1 MLGADERE
9 PEEGLIMSDVNEA
22 PKEEPIKIPDV
33 LPVLPLKDLVIFPF
47 IIVPLSVSR
56 EKSINAVDQALA
68 ENRVIM
74 LTAQKDFQNED
85 PGEDDVY
92 RIGTVA
98 IIMRMLKLPDGRI
111 RILVQ
116 GLSRARID
124 YFIQTAP
131 FFKAKITRIEEPVVK
146 ERSLEVEALIRAAK
160 QNLDKSVSLGKNISP
175 EVMVIAA
182 NLDDAARLT
191 DLGASNLDL
200 KLEEAQGIL
209 ETIDPVE
216 RLRKVNDL
224 LVREINLLQMQ
235 QEISSAAQ
243 GEMNKT
249 QREYFLRQQMKAIQ
263 SELGEGEELTEEVEN
278 YRKKIEE
285 KMMPD
290 EAKEEV
296 EKQIKRLERSHPDS
310 AETSIIRTYLDW
322 MTNLPWGVMSQDNH
336 DLDNARTI
344 LDEDHYD
351 LEKIKERILEYL
363 AVRKLRGAKMKGPI
377 LCFVGPPG
385 VGKTSL
391 GRSIARALDRK
402 FVRISLGGV
411 RDEAEIRGHRRT
423 YVGALPGRIVQG
435 INQAGTSNPVFM
447 LDEVDKIGADYRG
460 DPSSALLEVLDPEQN
475 FSFRDHYL
483 GVAYDLSN
491 VMFVVTANVLETIQP
506 AFLDRMEVI
515 RLSGYTDEE
524 KVMIA
529 KRHLIPKQMEENGI
543 AETDVVWTDSGITRV
558 ITGYTK
564 EAGLRNLEREIG
576 KISRKI
582 AVQVAE
588 GKEGGTWRITES
600 TVEKYL
606 GPMRHYAEELLERDQ
621 IGVATGLAWTSV
633 GGDILFIEATA
644 VRGKGKLSLTGQL
657 GDVMKESAQAALTY
671 ARVHAE
677 EQGIPADYFESHDIH
692 IHVPAGA
699 IPKDGPSAGI
709 TITAAII
716 SVLTRRPVRRN
727 IAMTGEVTL
736 RGEVLP
742 IGGVKEKVL
751 AARAARI
758 NEVILPK
765 LNQRDLVDVPEAV
778 KRDMRFQFVD
788 NVQDVLKIA
797 LLPAS
802 AAGEKTVEREGREA
816 HALSEPDKKQ
826 TEPVVQQMK
835 P

>member
-1 MLGADERE
+1 MTDA
-9 PEEGLIMSDVNEA
+9 NETA
-22 PKEEPIKIPDV
+22 KEEAIKIPDV

-85 PGEDDVY
+85 PGEEDLY
-92 RIGTVA
+92 RVGTVA

-116 GLSRARID
+116 GLSRARVD

-131 FFKAKITRIEEPVVK
+131 FFKAKITRIEEPVAK
-146 ERSLEVEALIRAAK
+146 DRGLEVEALIRAVK
-160 QNLDKSVSLGKNISP
+160 QNLDRAVSLGKNISP

-182 NLDDAARLT
+182 NLDDPARLT
-191 DLGASNLDL
+191 DLAASNLDL

-209 ETIDPVE
+209 ETIDPLE
-216 RLRKVNDL
+216 RLKKVNEL
-224 LVREINLLQMQ
+224 LTREINLLTMQ

-243 GEMNKT
+243 GEMNKS

-263 SELGEGEELTEEVEN
+263 SELGEGEDVAEEVEN

-285 KMMPD
+285 KMIPG
-290 EAKEEV
+290 EAREEI

-322 MTNLPWGVMSQDNH
+322 MTGLPWGVMSADNH
-336 DLDNARTI
+336 DLTRARGV

-363 AVRKLRGAKMKGPI
+363 AVRKLRGSKMKGPI

-423 YVGALPGRIVQG
+423 YVGALPGRIIQG
-435 INQAGTSNPVFM
+435 INQAATGNPVFM

-491 VMFVVTANVLETIQP
+491 VMFIVTANVLDTIQP

-524 KVMIA
+524 KLMIA
-529 KRHLIPKQMEENGI
+529 KQHIIPKQMEENGI
-543 AETDVVWTDSGITRV
+543 KEVPVVWTDSGITKV

-564 EAGLRNLEREIG
+564 EAGLRNMEREIG
-576 KISRKI
+576 TICRKI
-582 AVQVAE
+582 AVTVAE
-588 GKEGGTWRITES
+588 GKAQDQYRITDAN
-600 TVEKYL
+600 VDKYL
-606 GPMRHYAEELLERDQ
+606 GPMKHFAEELLERDQ
-621 IGVATGLAWTSV
+621 VGVATGLAWTAV

-644 VRGKGKLSLTGQL
+644 VRGKGKLQLTGQL
-657 GDVMKESAQAALTY
+657 GEVMKESAQAALTY
-671 ARVHAE
+671 ARAHADE
-677 EQGIPADYFESHDIH
+677 NGIPPDYFDTHDIH

-709 TITAAII
+709 TITCAII
-716 SVLTRRPVRRN
+716 SVLTGRPVKRN
-727 IAMTGEVTL
+727 VAMTGEVTL
-736 RGEVLP
+736 RGDVLP

-751 AARAARI
+751 AARAAKI
-758 NEVILPK
+758 NTVILPK
-765 LNQRDLVDVPEAV
+765 LNERDLVDVPEPI
-778 KRDMRFQFVD
+778 KRDMQFYFVEH
-788 NVQDVLKIA
+788 VEDVLTVA

-802 AAGEKTVEREGREA
+802 AAEQKTTERQGRESRPLAEPEPAA
-816 HALSEPDKKQ
+816 HE
-826 TEPVVQQMK
+826 EHVPVAT
-835 P
+835 PG

>member
-1 MLGADERE
+1 MTDA
-9 PEEGLIMSDVNEA
+9 NETA
-22 PKEEPIKIPDV
+22 KEEAIKIPDV

-85 PGEDDVY
+85 PGEEDLY
-92 RIGTVA
+92 RVGTVA

-116 GLSRARID
+116 GLSREQID

-131 FFKAKITRIEEPVVK
+131 FFKAKISRIEETTTK
-146 ERSLEVEALIRAAK
+146 ERGLETEALIGAVKQTLDRA
-160 QNLDKSVSLGKNISP
+160 VGLGKNISP

-182 NLDDAARLT
+182 NLDDPARLT
-191 DLGASNLDL
+191 DLAACSLDV
-200 KLEEAQGIL
+200 KLEEAQQIL
-209 ETIDPVE
+209 ETMDPVE
-216 RLRKVNDL
+216 RLKRVNDL
-224 LVREINLLQMQ
+224 LSREINLLTMQ

-243 GEMNKT
+243 GEMNKS
-249 QREYFLRQQMKAIQ
+249 QREYFLRQQLKAIQ
-263 SELGEGEELTEEVEN
+263 SELGEGEDVAEDVEN

-285 KMMPD
+285 KQIPS

-322 MTNLPWGVMSQDNH
+322 MTGLPWGVMSADNH
-336 DLDNARTI
+336 DLERARKI

-363 AVRKLRGAKMKGPI
+363 AVRKLRGQKMKGPI

-411 RDEAEIRGHRRT
+411 RDEAEVRGHRRT
-423 YVGALPGRIVQG
+423 YVGALPGRIIQG
-435 INQAGTSNPVFM
+435 INQAATSNPVFM

-483 GVAYDLSN
+483 GVPYDLSN
-491 VMFVVTANVLETIQP
+491 VMFIVTANVLDTIQP

-524 KVMIA
+524 KLSIA
-529 KRHLIPKQMEENGI
+529 KQHLIPKKLEEHGI
-543 AETDVVWTDSGITRV
+543 TETPVVWTDSGITRV

-576 KISRKI
+576 TICRKI
-582 AVQVAE
+582 AVQVA
-588 GKEGGTWRITES
+588 GGNQQESYRITDT

-606 GPMRHYAEELLERDQ
+606 GPMKHFAEELLERDQ
-621 IGVATGLAWTSV
+621 VGVATGLAWTAV
-633 GGDILFIEATA
+633 GGD
-644 VRGKGKLSLTGQL
+644 
-657 GDVMKESAQAALTY
+657 
-671 ARVHAE
+671 
-677 EQGIPADYFESHDIH
+677 
-692 IHVPAGA
+692 
-699 IPKDGPSAGI
+699 
-709 TITAAII
+709 
-716 SVLTRRPVRRN
+716 
-727 IAMTGEVTL
+727 
-736 RGEVLP
+736 VLP
-742 IGGVKEKVL
+742 IGGLKEKVL
-751 AARAARI
+751 AARAAKI
-758 NEVILPK
+758 TTVIMPK
-765 LNQRDLVDVPEAV
+765 LNERDLIDVPEPI
-778 KRDMRFQFVD
+778 KRDMQFYFVEH
-788 NVQDVLKIA
+788 VEEVLKIA
-797 LLPAS
+797 LLDRN
-802 AAGEKTVEREGREA
+802 AADQKTTERSGRESKP
-816 HALSEPDKKQ
+816 LPEP
-826 TEPVVQQMK
+826 EPAPPVVEVPVAQ
-835 P
+835 PG

>member
-1 MLGADERE
+1 MPEKSMTE
-9 PEEGLIMSDVNEA
+9 PNETA
-22 PKEEPIKIPDV
+22 KEEAIKIPDV

-85 PGEDDVY
+85 PGEEDLY
-92 RIGTVA
+92 RVGTVA

-116 GLSRARID
+116 GLSRARVD

-131 FFKAKITRIEEPVVK
+131 FFKAKITRIEEPVTK
-146 ERSLEVEALIRAAK
+146 DRSLEIEALVRAVK
-160 QNLDKSVSLGKNISP
+160 QNLDRAVSLGKNISP

-182 NLDDAARLT
+182 NLDDPARLT
-191 DLGASNLDL
+191 DLAASNLDL
-200 KLEEAQGIL
+200 KLEEAQQIL

-216 RLRKVNDL
+216 RLKRVNEL
-224 LVREINLLQMQ
+224 LTREINLLTMQ

-243 GEMNKT
+243 GEMNKS
-249 QREYFLRQQMKAIQ
+249 QREYFLRQQLKAIQ
-263 SELGEGEELTEEVEN
+263 SELGEGEELAEEVET

-285 KMMPD
+285 KAITN
-290 EAKEEV
+290 EAKDEI

-322 MTNLPWGVMSQDNH
+322 MTGLPWGNQSADNH
-336 DLDNARTI
+336 DLQRARTI

-363 AVRKLRGAKMKGPI
+363 AVRKLRGQKMKGPI

-435 INQAGTSNPVFM
+435 INQAQTGNPVFM

-483 GVAYDLSN
+483 GVPYDLSKTL
-491 VMFVVTANVLETIQP
+491 FIATANILDPIQP

-515 RLSGYTDEE
+515 RLSGYTLEE
-524 KVMIA
+524 KRAIA
-529 KRHLIPKQMEENGI
+529 RRHLIPKQMEENGVSE
-543 AETDVVWTDSGITRV
+543 ANLEFTDGGVGKIIEAYTR
-558 ITGYTK
+558 

-576 KISRKI
+576 SICRKV
-582 AVQVAE
+582 AVSVAK
-588 GKEGGTWRITES
+588 GKARRYRITGAS
-600 TVEKYL
+600 VEKML
-606 GPMRHYAEELLERDQ
+606 GPVKHFADELLKKDQ
-621 IGVATGLAWTSV
+621 VGVATGLAWTST
-633 GGDILFIEATA
+633 GGDILFVEALA
-644 VRGKGKLSLTGQL
+644 VRGKGSLRLTGQL
-657 GDVMKESAQAALTY
+657 GDVMKESP
-671 ARVHAE
+671 RRRC
-677 EQGIPADYFESHDIH
+677 P
-692 IHVPAGA
+692 
-699 IPKDGPSAGI
+699 
-709 TITAAII
+709 
-716 SVLTRRPVRRN
+716 TR
-727 IAMTGEVTL
+727 
-736 RGEVLP
+736 
-742 IGGVKEKVL
+742 
-751 AARAARI
+751 ARA
-758 NEVILPK
+758 
-765 LNQRDLVDVPEAV
+765 
-778 KRDMRFQFVD
+778 
-788 NVQDVLKIA
+788 
-797 LLPAS
+797 
-802 AAGEKTVEREGREA
+802 
-816 HALSEPDKKQ
+816 
-826 TEPVVQQMK
+826 
-835 P
+835 

>member
-1 MLGADERE
+1 MTE
-9 PEEGLIMSDVNEA
+9 NETT
-22 PKEEPIKIPDV
+22 KEEAIKIPDV

-85 PGEDDVY
+85 PGEEDLY
-92 RIGTVA
+92 RVGTVA

-131 FFKAKITRIEEPVVK
+131 FFKAKITRIEEPITK
-146 ERSLEVEALIRAAK
+146 DRPLEVEALIRSVK
-160 QNLDKSVSLGKNISP
+160 QNLEKSVALGKNISP

-182 NLDDAARLT
+182 NLDDPARLT
-191 DLGASNLDL
+191 DLSASNLDL
-200 KLEEAQGIL
+200 KLEEAQSIL
-209 ETIDPVE
+209 ETMDPVE
-216 RLRKVNDL
+216 RLKRVNEL
-224 LVREINLLQMQ
+224 LTREINLLTMQ
-235 QEISSAAQ
+235 QEISTAAQ
-243 GEMNKT
+243 GEMNKS
-249 QREYFLRQQMKAIQ
+249 QREYFLRQQLKAIQ
-263 SELGEGEELTEEVEN
+263 SELGEGEDLAEDVEN

-285 KMMPD
+285 KAIAP
-290 EAKEEV
+290 EAREEI

-322 MTNLPWGVMSQDNH
+322 MTGLPWGLMSLDNH
-336 DLDNARTI
+336 DLQRARTI

-363 AVRKLRGAKMKGPI
+363 AVRKLKGAKMKGPI

-435 INQAGTSNPVFM
+435 INQAQTGNPVFM

-491 VMFVVTANVLETIQP
+491 VMFIVTANMLDTIQP

-529 KRHLIPKQMEENGI
+529 KRHLIPKQMDENGI
-543 AETDVVWTDSGITRV
+543 SDINVTWTDSGIMKI

-564 EAGLRNLEREIG
+564 EAGLRNLERELGTIC
-576 KISRKI
+576 RKI

-588 GKEGGTWRITES
+588 GKQEKAYRITDS
-600 TVEKYL
+600 NVEKFL
-606 GPMRHYAEELLERDQ
+606 GPMRHFAEELLERDQ
-621 IGVATGLAWTSV
+621 VGVATGLAWTAV

-644 VRGKGKLSLTGQL
+644 VRGKGKLQLTGQL
-657 GDVMKESAQAALTY
+657 GEVMKESAQAALTY
-671 ARVHAE
+671 ARAHAQ
-677 EQGIPADYFESHDIH
+677 EQGIPHDYFETHDIH

-716 SVLTRRPVRRN
+716 SVLTSKPVRRN
-727 IAMTGEVTL
+727 VAMTGEVTL

-751 AARAARI
+751 AARAAKI
-758 NEVILPK
+758 TTVILPK
-765 LNQRDLVDVPEAV
+765 LNERDMVDVPEPV
-778 KRDMRFQFVD
+778 KRDMQFYFVEH
-788 NVQDVLKIA
+788 VEDVLKIA
-797 LLPAS
+797 LLSPD
-802 AAGEKTVEREGREA
+802 AAQQKTVERAGRDA
-816 HALSEPDKKQ
+816 QVLPQPEPKAEEEQ
-826 TEPVVQQMK
+826 PVAQRM
-835 P
+835 

>member
-1 MLGADERE
+1 MTDA
-9 PEEGLIMSDVNEA
+9 NETA
-22 PKEEPIKIPDV
+22 KEEAIKIPDV

-85 PGEDDVY
+85 PGEEDLY
-92 RIGTVA
+92 RVGTVA

-131 FFKAKITRIEEPVVK
+131 FFKAKITRIEEPVTK
-146 ERSLEVEALIRAAK
+146 DRGLEVEALIRAVK
-160 QNLDKSVSLGKNISP
+160 QNLDRAVSLGKNISP

-182 NLDDAARLT
+182 NLDDPARLT
-191 DLGASNLDL
+191 DLAASNLDL

-216 RLRKVNDL
+216 RLKKVNEML
-224 LVREINLLQMQ
+224 TREINLLTMQ

-243 GEMNKT
+243 GEMNKS
-249 QREYFLRQQMKAIQ
+249 QREYFLRQQLKAIQ
-263 SELGEGEELTEEVEN
+263 SELGEGEELAEEVEN

-285 KMMPD
+285 KSIPG
-290 EAKEEV
+290 EGKEEI

-322 MTNLPWGVMSQDNH
+322 MTGLPWGLMSADNH
-336 DLDNARTI
+336 DLARAREV

-363 AVRKLRGAKMKGPI
+363 AVRKLRGQKMKGPI

-423 YVGALPGRIVQG
+423 YVGALPGRIIQG
-435 INQAGTSNPVFM
+435 INQAQTGNPVFM

-483 GVAYDLSN
+483 GVPYDLSN
-491 VMFVVTANVLETIQP
+491 VMFIVTANVLDTIQP

-524 KVMIA
+524 KLMIA
-529 KRHLIPKQMEENGI
+529 KQHILPKQMEENGI
-543 AETDVVWTDSGITRV
+543 SDIPVVWTDNGIMRV

-564 EAGLRNLEREIG
+564 EAGLRNLEREVGTIC
-576 KISRKI
+576 RKI
-582 AVQVAE
+582 AVHGGRRKGRGEVPHHGRERRQVPRPDEAFRRGAAGAGSGRRGDGAGVDSGRRRHPLHRSDGRARQGQAVPHRPARRGDE
-588 GKEGGTWRITES
+588 GVGAGGAHVRPCPRGRARASRRITSRRTTS
-600 TVEKYL
+600 TFTF
-606 GPMRHYAEELLERDQ
+606 PRARCRR
-621 IGVATGLAWTSV
+621 TGRRRASRSRPRSSRCSR
-633 GGDILFIEATA
+633 A
-644 VRGKGKLSLTGQL
+644 
-657 GDVMKESAQAALTY
+657 
-671 ARVHAE
+671 
-677 EQGIPADYFESHDIH
+677 
-692 IHVPAGA
+692 
-699 IPKDGPSAGI
+699 
-709 TITAAII
+709 
-716 SVLTRRPVRRN
+716 RPVRRN
-727 IAMTGEVTL
+727 VAMTGEVTL
-736 RGEVLP
+736 RGDVLP

-751 AARAARI
+751 AARAAKL
-758 NEVILPK
+758 NTVILPK
-765 LNQRDLVDVPEAV
+765 LNERDLIDVPEPI
-778 KRDMRFQFVD
+778 KRDMTFHFVEH
-788 NVQDVLKIA
+788 VEDVLA
-797 LLPAS
+797 DRAARARRGGAEDDRPGGPRVAPAARS
-802 AAGEKTVEREGREA
+802 RNRPLTSTCRCRI
-816 HALSEPDKKQ
+816 SP
-826 TEPVVQQMK
+826 
-835 P
+835 